1 MKCGGESS
9 GSPVVVALYGVKSYV
24 PLADAAPMARGDDVV
39 TMGPVPCVPGR
50 QSQRSWVPP
59 VAAAASVAVAALAVV
74 VSRL

>member
-39 TMGPVPCVPGR
+39 TMGPVPCIPGR
-50 QSQRSWVPP
+50 QRSWVPP